1 MPRER
6 AISAGSTVPTAAAA
20 IGFIRAGGCRPPL
33 PDRNF
38 YIRRCRV
45 RPEPKSKTGEP
56 LALTIDE
63 QIKAI
68 EEEIGKTQYNKKT
81 QGHIGLLKAK
91 IARLKMEQEKRR
103 SASGGG
109 QGYSVKK
116 SGNATVAL
124 VGFPSVGKST
134 LLNKLTGAKSEVA
147 AYAFT
152 TLDVIPGILYHKFA
166 KIQILD
172 MPGLIRDASRGKG
185 RGREVLAVVRTS
197 DLILFVID
205 VYDTNIDVL
214 VNELYNTGIRLNT
227 HPPNVVITK
236 TDRGGIEV
244 KPTVSLTKITPEIAA
259 DMVGAYGYVNA
270 EVIVRED
277 VDEEQLIDVLT
288 GNRVYLRS
296 ACVVNKIDLVDE
308 DHLNKVKEKM
318 GPWGPVYVAANKDM
332 GIDDLKEEIFRKLD
346 FIHVFLKPQGQ
357 DADMKE
363 PMVIMNGSTV
373 GDLCDRIHRSF
384 RRNFRYATVWGNSA
398 KFPGQTVGAEH
409 VLMNGDIVTIVVKRG
424 GD

>member
-1 MPRER
+1 M
-6 AISAGSTVPTAAAA
+6 
-20 IGFIRAGGCRPPL
+20 
-33 PDRNF
+33 
-38 YIRRCRV
+38 
-45 RPEPKSKTGEP
+45 
-56 LALTIDE
+56 ALTIDE

-68 EEEIGKTQYNKKT
+68 EDEILKTQYNKKT
-81 QGHIGLLKAK
+81 QSHIGLLKAK

-103 SASGGG
+103 AASGGGG

-134 LLNKLTGAKSEVA
+134 LLNRLTGAQSEVA

-152 TLDVIPGILYHKFA
+152 TVDVIPGVMYHEFA

-172 MPGLIRDASRGKG
+172 MPGLIRDASKGKG

-205 VYDTNIDVL
+205 VYDMNIDVL

-227 HPPNVVITK
+227 RPPNVVITK
-236 TDRGGIEV
+236 TDKGGIEV
-244 KPTVSLTKITPEIAA
+244 KPTVPLTKIDVEMAA
-259 DMVGAYGYVNA
+259 DMVAAYGYVNA
-270 EVIVRED
+270 EVIIRED
-277 VDEEQLIDVLT
+277 MDEERLIDALT

-296 ACVVNKIDLVDE
+296 VTVVNKIDLIDQAHME
-308 DHLNKVKEKM
+308 QVKAKLKDWN
-318 GPWGPVYVAANKDM
+318 PIYVAASKGVNLD
-332 GIDDLKEEIFRKLD
+332 GLKEAIYKKLD

-363 PMVIMNGSTV
+363 PVVIMNGSTV

-384 RRNFRYATVWGNSA
+384 RKNFRYATVWGKSA
-398 KFPGQTVGAEH
+398 KFPGQTVGADH
-409 VLMNGDIVTIVVKRG
+409 VMRDGDIVTVVVKRG

>member
-1 MPRER
+1 
-6 AISAGSTVPTAAAA
+6 V
-20 IGFIRAGGCRPPL
+20 
-33 PDRNF
+33 
-38 YIRRCRV
+38 
-45 RPEPKSKTGEP
+45 
-56 LALTIDE
+56 ALTIDE

-68 EEEIGKTQYNKKT
+68 EEEILKTQYNKKT
-81 QGHIGLLKAK
+81 QSHIGLLKAK

-103 SASGGG
+103 AASGGGG

-152 TLDVIPGILYHKFA
+152 TLDVIPGIMYHKFA
-166 KIQILD
+166 KIQVLD

-205 VYDTNIDVL
+205 VYDMNIDVL

-236 TDRGGIEV
+236 TEKGGIDV
-244 KPTVSLTKITPEIAA
+244 KPTVALTKITTEMAS

-270 EVIVRED
+270 EVIIRED
-277 VDEEQLIDVLT
+277 IDEEQLIDVLT

-296 ACVVNKIDLVDE
+296 VTVVNKIDLVDE
-308 DHLNKVKEKM
+308 EHLQRIKEKM
-318 GPWGPVYVAANKDM
+318 RGWDPIYVAANKDL
-332 GIDDLKEEIFRKLD
+332 GIEELKEAIYKKLD

-357 DADMKE
+357 EADMKE
-363 PMVIMNGSTV
+363 PMVIMGGSTV

-384 RRNFRYATVWGNSA
+384 RRNFRYATVWGRSA
-398 KFPGQTVGAEH
+398 KFPGQTVGTDH
-409 VLMNGDIVTIVVKRG
+409 VLMNGDIITIVVKRG
-424 GD
+424 GE

>member
-1 MPRER
+1 L
-6 AISAGSTVPTAAAA
+6 S
-20 IGFIRAGGCRPPL
+20 
-33 PDRNF
+33 
-38 YIRRCRV
+38 
-45 RPEPKSKTGEP
+45 
-56 LALTIDE
+56 LTIDE

-68 EEEIGKTQYNKKT
+68 EDEILKTQKNKKT
-81 QGHIGLLKAK
+81 EGHIGLLKAK

-103 SASGGG
+103 AASGAGG

-134 LLNKLTGAKSEVA
+134 LLNRLTGAQSEVA

-152 TLDVIPGILYHKFA
+152 TLDVIPGIMYHKFA

-172 MPGLIRDASRGKG
+172 MPGLIRDASKGKG

-205 VYDTNIDVL
+205 VYDMNIDVL

-236 TDRGGIEV
+236 TEKGGIEV
-244 KPTVSLTKITPEIAA
+244 KPTIPLTKITAEMAS
-259 DMVGAYGYVNA
+259 DMVAAYGYVNA
-270 EVIVRED
+270 EVIIRED
-277 VDEEQLIDVLT
+277 VDEEQLIDALT

-296 ACVVNKIDLVDE
+296 VTVVNKIDLIDE
-308 DHLNKVKEKM
+308 AHLAQVKKKLKDWD
-318 GPWGPVYVAANKDM
+318 PIYVAANKDVNL
-332 GIDDLKEEIFRKLD
+332 DKLKEAIYKKLD

-357 DADMKE
+357 DADMEE

-384 RRNFRYATVWGNSA
+384 RRNFRYATVWGKSA
-398 KFPGQTVGAEH
+398 KFPGQTVGADH
-409 VLMNGDIVTIVVKRG
+409 VLKNGDIVTVVVKRG

>member
-1 MPRER
+1 
-6 AISAGSTVPTAAAA
+6 V
-20 IGFIRAGGCRPPL
+20 
-33 PDRNF
+33 
-38 YIRRCRV
+38 
-45 RPEPKSKTGEP
+45 
-56 LALTIDE
+56 ALTIDE

-68 EEEIGKTQYNKKT
+68 EEEILKTQYNKKT
-81 QGHIGLLKAK
+81 QSHIGLLKAK

-103 SASGGG
+103 AASGGGG

-134 LLNKLTGAKSEVA
+134 LLNILTGAQSEVA

-152 TLDVIPGILYHKFA
+152 TVDVIPGVMYHEFA

-172 MPGLIRDASRGKG
+172 MPGLIRDASKGKG

-205 VYDTNIDVL
+205 VYDMNIDVL

-236 TDRGGIEV
+236 TEKGGIDV
-244 KPTVSLTKITPEIAA
+244 KPTVPLTKIDVELAA
-259 DMVGAYGYVNA
+259 SMVSAYGYTNA
-270 EVIVRED
+270 EVIIRED
-277 VDEEQLIDVLT
+277 VDEEQLIDALT

-296 ACVVNKIDLVDE
+296 VTVVNKIDLIDQAHMEQV
-308 DHLNKVKEKM
+308 KVKLKDWN
-318 GPWGPVYVAANKDM
+318 PIYVAANKNINLD
-332 GIDDLKEEIFRKLD
+332 GLKEAIYRKLD

-363 PMVIMNGSTV
+363 PVVIMNGSTI
-373 GDLCDRIHRSF
+373 GDLADRIHRSF
-384 RRNFRYATVWGNSA
+384 RRNFRYATVWGRSA
-398 KFPGQTVGAEH
+398 KFPGQTVGVEH
-409 VLMNGDIVTIVVKRG
+409 VLKDGDIVTVVVKRG

>member
-1 MPRER
+1 M
-6 AISAGSTVPTAAAA
+6 
-20 IGFIRAGGCRPPL
+20 
-33 PDRNF
+33 
-38 YIRRCRV
+38 
-45 RPEPKSKTGEP
+45 
-56 LALTIDE
+56 ALTIEE

-103 SASGGG
+103 AASGGGG

-134 LLNKLTGAKSEVA
+134 LLNKLTDAKSDVA

-166 KIQILD
+166 KVQILD

-197 DLILFVID
+197 DLVMFVID
-205 VYDTNIDVL
+205 VYETNIEVL
-214 VNELYNTGIRLNT
+214 VAELYNTGIRLNT
-227 HPPNVVITK
+227 RPPNVVITK
-236 TDRGGIEV
+236 TEKGGIEV
-244 KPTVSLTKITPEIAA
+244 KPTVPLTKITPEMAA
-259 DMVGAYGYVNA
+259 DMVAAYGHVNA
-270 EVIVRED
+270 EVIIRED
-277 VDEEQLIDVLT
+277 VDEEQLIDALT
-288 GNRVYLRS
+288 GNRVYLK
-296 ACVVNKIDLVDE
+296 AMAVVNKIDLMDE
-308 DHLNKVKEKM
+308 KHLNSVKKKLV
-318 GPWGPVYVAANKDM
+318 GWNPVFVSANKQR
-332 GIDDLKEEIFRKLD
+332 GIDELKEAIYRKLD

-357 DADMKE
+357 DADMEE
-363 PMVIMNGSTV
+363 PMVIMNGSTI
-373 GDLCDRIHRSF
+373 GDLADRIHRSF
-384 RRNFRYATVWGNSA
+384 RKNFRYATVWGESA
-398 KFPGQTVGAEH
+398 KFPGQTVGLDH
-409 VLMNGDIVTIVVKRG
+409 VLMNEDIVTVVVKRG

>member
-1 MPRER
+1 M
-6 AISAGSTVPTAAAA
+6 
-20 IGFIRAGGCRPPL
+20 
-33 PDRNF
+33 
-38 YIRRCRV
+38 
-45 RPEPKSKTGEP
+45 
-56 LALTIDE
+56 ALTIDE

-68 EEEIGKTQYNKKT
+68 EDEILKTQKNKKT
-81 QGHIGLLKAK
+81 ESHIGLLKAK
-91 IARLKMEQEKRR
+91 IARLRMEQEKRR
-103 SASGGG
+103 AASGGGG

-152 TLDVIPGILYHKFA
+152 TLDVIPGIMYHKYA

-214 VNELYNTGIRLNT
+214 VNELYNTGIRLNAR
-227 HPPNVVITK
+227 PPNVVITK

-244 KPTVSLTKITPEIAA
+244 KPTVPLTKITPEMAA
-259 DMVGAYGYVNA
+259 DMVGAYGHINA
-270 EVIVRED
+270 EVIIRED

-296 ACVVNKIDLVDE
+296 AVVVNKIDLVDE
-308 DHLNKVKEKM
+308 EHLNKVKAKM
-318 GPWGPVYVAANKDM
+318 EPWCPVYVAANKDI
-332 GIDDLKEEIFRKLD
+332 GLDELKEEIFRKLE
-346 FIHVFLKPQGQ
+346 FIHVYLKPQGQ
-357 DADMKE
+357 EADMDE

-384 RRNFRYATVWGNSA
+384 RKNFRYATVWGESA
-398 KFPGQTVGAEH
+398 KFPGQTVGADH
-409 VLMNGDIVTIVVKRG
+409 LLMNGDIVTIVVKRG
-424 GD
+424 GE

>member
-1 MPRER
+1 
-6 AISAGSTVPTAAAA
+6 V
-20 IGFIRAGGCRPPL
+20 
-33 PDRNF
+33 
-38 YIRRCRV
+38 
-45 RPEPKSKTGEP
+45 
-56 LALTIDE
+56 ALTIDE

-68 EEEIGKTQYNKKT
+68 EDEILKTQYNKKT
-81 QGHIGLLKAK
+81 QSHIGLLKAK

-103 SASGGG
+103 AAAGAGG

-152 TLDVIPGILYHKFA
+152 TLDVIPGIMYHKFA
-166 KIQILD
+166 KIQVLD
-172 MPGLIRDASRGKG
+172 MPGLIRDASKGKG

-205 VYDTNIDVL
+205 VYDTNIEVL
-214 VNELYNTGIRLNT
+214 VNELYNTGIRLNS

-236 TDRGGIEV
+236 TEKGGIDV
-244 KPTVSLTKITPEIAA
+244 KPTVNLTKITPELAG
-259 DMVGAYGYVNA
+259 DMVAAYGYVNA
-270 EVIVRED
+270 EVIIRED

-296 ACVVNKIDLVDE
+296 AAVVNKIDLVDE
-308 DHLNKVKEKM
+308 AHLHRIKERMKDWD
-318 GPWGPVYVAANKDM
+318 PIYVAANKDV
-332 GIDDLKEEIFRKLD
+332 GLAELREEIYRKLD

-357 DADMKE
+357 EADMKE
-363 PMVIMNGSTV
+363 PMVIMNGSSV

-384 RRNFRYATVWGNSA
+384 RRNFRYATVWGDSA
-398 KFPGQTVGAEH
+398 KFPGQTVGPDH
-409 VLMNGDIVTIVVKRG
+409 QLRDGDIVTVVVKRG
-424 GD
+424 GE

>member
-1 MPRER
+1 M
-6 AISAGSTVPTAAAA
+6 
-20 IGFIRAGGCRPPL
+20 
-33 PDRNF
+33 
-38 YIRRCRV
+38 
-45 RPEPKSKTGEP
+45 
-56 LALTIDE
+56 ALTIDE

-103 SASGGG
+103 AASGGGG

-116 SGNATVAL
+116 SGNATVSL

-134 LLNKLTGAKSEVA
+134 LLTKLTGAKSDVA

-152 TLDVIPGILYHKFA
+152 TLDVIPGLMTYKFA

-172 MPGLIRDASRGKG
+172 MPGLIRDASKGKG

-197 DLILFVID
+197 DLVFFVVD
-205 VYDTNIDVL
+205 VYDIHVEVL
-214 VNELYNTGIRLNT
+214 MAELYNAGIRLNT

-244 KPTVSLTKITPEIAA
+244 KPTVTMTKMTPESAA
-259 DMVGAYGYVNA
+259 EMVSAYGYVNA
-270 EVIVRED
+270 EVIIRED
-277 VDEEQLIDVLT
+277 IDEEQLIDALT
-288 GNRVYLRS
+288 GNRVYLKS
-296 ACVVNKIDLVDE
+296 ILAVNKIDSADPKLLE
-308 DHLNKVKEKM
+308 SVKEKLSKYD
-318 GPWGPVYVAANKDM
+318 PVYISANKEI
-332 GIDDLKEEIFRKLD
+332 GLDDLKERIYKELD
-346 FIHVFLKPQGQ
+346 FIHIFLKPQGQ
-357 DADMKE
+357 EADMAE
-363 PMVIMNGSTV
+363 PMVIMGGSSI

-384 RRNFRYATVWGNSA
+384 RKNFRYAIVWGKSA
-398 KFPGQTVGAEH
+398 KFPGQTVGVDH
-409 VLMNGDIVTIVVKRG
+409 ILKDGDIVTEVVKRG

>member
-1 MPRER
+1 M
-6 AISAGSTVPTAAAA
+6 
-20 IGFIRAGGCRPPL
+20 
-33 PDRNF
+33 
-38 YIRRCRV
+38 
-45 RPEPKSKTGEP
+45 
-56 LALTIDE
+56 ALTIDE

-68 EEEIGKTQYNKKT
+68 EDEILKTQKNKKT
-81 QGHIGLLKAK
+81 EGHIGLLKAK

-103 SASGGG
+103 AASGVAG

-134 LLNKLTGAKSEVA
+134 ILNKLTGAESEVA

-152 TLDVIPGILYHKFA
+152 TLDVIPGIMYHKFA

-172 MPGLIRDASRGKG
+172 MPGLIRDASKGKG

-205 VYDTNIDVL
+205 VYDLNIDVL
-214 VNELYNTGIRLNT
+214 VKELYNTGIRLNT

-236 TDRGGIEV
+236 TEKGGIEV
-244 KPTVSLTKITPEIAA
+244 KPTVPLTKITPEMAS
-259 DMVGAYGYVNA
+259 DMVSAYGYVNA
-270 EVIVRED
+270 EVIIRED
-277 VDEEQLIDVLT
+277 VDEEQLIDALT

-296 ACVVNKIDLVDE
+296 VTVVNKIDLVDE
-308 DHLNKVKEKM
+308 EHLKAVKAKLED
-318 GPWGPVYVAANKDM
+318 WNSLYIAANKQKGLDE
-332 GIDDLKEEIFRKLD
+332 LKEAIYRKLD

-357 DADMKE
+357 DADMDE

-384 RRNFRYATVWGNSA
+384 RKNFRYATVWGDSA
-398 KFPGQTVGAEH
+398 KFPGQTVGVEH
-409 VLMNGDIVTIVVKRG
+409 VLQDGDIITVVVKRG